1 MSYRNLTDSGGA
13 TTQVYTA
20 ALPGNSIQVPLRH
33 VRVIINTGAT
43 GTIKVIDGTTGTT
56 ANVATITNPAVGQVF
71 DYWDMTNVRIVTSA
85 TMDITIGI
93 DGSGSHAS

>member
-1 MSYRNLTDSGGA
+1 MAYKNLTDSGGA

-20 ALPGNSIQVPLRH
+20 ATPTQTPLNH
-33 VRVIINTGAT
+33 VRITINTGAT
-43 GTIKVIDGTTGTT
+43 GTIKVIDGTSGTT

-85 TMDITIGI
+85 TMDITVQV
-93 DGSGSHAS
+93 DGSGRHPS

>member
-1 MSYRNLTDSGGA
+1 MYKNLTDIGGA

-20 ALPGNSIQVPLRH
+20 ASPANSAQVPIRH
-33 VRVIINTGAT
+33 VRITINTGVT

-56 ANVATITNPAVGQVF
+56 ANVATITNPVVGQQF
-71 DYWDMTNVRIVTSA
+71 DYWDLSNVRIVTSA
-85 TMDITIGI
+85 TMDITVQI